1 MKCLACERHILYRI
15 VIRLPDKNKFYS
27 MTPDKH
33 LFVNGIYDGFYEA
46 LTQKTK
52 NNGFKIGCYS
62 EYEEATVIIQIIID
76 IHVTYNKNKKIYN
89 ENIDK
94 IKQAILEYTK
104 TKFKDIMEG
113 FIEEFTTN
121 DIIPL
126 IKE

>member
-15 VIRLPDKNKFYS
+15 VIRLPDKNI
-27 MTPDKH
+27 TPDKH
-33 LFVNGIYDGFYEA
+33 LFNEIVYDGFYEA

-52 NNGFKIGCYS
+52 NNGFKIGCYA

-89 ENIDK
+89 KNIDK

-104 TKFKDIMEG
+104 IKFKDIIEG
-113 FIEEFTTN
+113 FIEEYTTN
-121 DIIPL
+121 DITPL